1 MFTFIYDVFLS
12 SWSMLM
18 QASIYILFG
27 LLVGGMLKMFLS
39 PAYVASHLGSGR
51 FSSVFKAA
59 LLGIPLPLCSCGV
72 LPAAASL
79 KKQGANNGA
88 TTAFLISTPESGV
101 DSISITWALLD
112 PIMTMARPISAFISA
127 FVAGSA
133 ENFLNPPD
141 KGKQATPDLSCPID
155 SCCDGTDCP
164 PEVHKH
170 HHRLAEKLR
179 IGVKYAATDLWAD
192 LAGWF
197 FVGILLAG
205 LISVLVPDAVIARY
219 LGGGISSMLLMLAFG
234 IPLYICATAS
244 TPIAAAFIMKG
255 VSPGTA
261 LVFLLVGPATNVTSL
276 SVLVGMLGK
285 RASILYLVSIAVVS
299 VLCGLAVDAIYLGLG
314 ISAVAAVGQAAE
326 VLPDWMMLAATLL
339 LLAISIRP
347 LYTIILGWFGKQEG
361 CGCSSGSCGTGDDCG
376 HDHSHGHTAHEDSGC
391 GCGDACQSSGSVQIQ
406 PISMINQEEK
416 K

>member
-1 MFTFIYDVFLS
+1 MLTFIYNVLLA
-12 SWSMLM
+12 SWDMLQ

-27 LLVGGMLKMFLS
+27 LLVGGLLKMFLS
-39 PAYVASHLGSGR
+39 PAYVAAHLGSGR

-59 LLGIPLPLCSCGV
+59 LLGIPIPLCSCGV

-112 PIMTMARPISAFISA
+112 PIMTIARPISAFISA
-127 FVAGSA
+127 FVAGCA
-133 ENFLNPPD
+133 ENFFNPPD
-141 KGKQATPDLSCPID
+141 KNKQATPDLSCPID
-155 SCCDGTDCP
+155 NCCDGIDCP
-164 PEVHKH
+164 PDEHKH
-170 HHRLAEKLR
+170 HHPLLEKLR

-219 LGGGISSMLLMLAFG
+219 LGGGLGSMLLMLTFG

-276 SVLVGMLGK
+276 SVLAGMLGK
-285 RASILYLVSIAVVS
+285 RATILYLSSIAVVS
-299 VLCGLAVDAIYLGLG
+299 VLCGLAVDAVYLSLG
-314 ISAVAAVGQAAE
+314 VSAVAAVGQAAE
-326 VLPDWMMLAATLL
+326 VLPGWMMTSATLL
-339 LLAISIRP
+339 LLALSIRP
-347 LYTIILGWFGKQEG
+347 LYSIFKGWFGKGEG
-361 CGCSSGSCGTGDDCG
+361 CGCSSGTCSTGDGHNHDHLHVQAEDTDCG
-376 HDHSHGHTAHEDSGC
+376 CEGS
-391 GCGDACQSSGSVQIQ
+391 CQTTGPVQIQ
-406 PISMINQEEK
+406 PLPIINK
-416 K
+416 NMKA

>member
-1 MFTFIYDVFLS
+1 MLTFSYKILLS
-12 SWSMLM
+12 SWDMLQ

-27 LLVGGMLKMFLS
+27 LLIGGLLKMFLS
-39 PAYVASHLGSGR
+39 PSYVAAHLGSGR

-59 LLGIPLPLCSCGV
+59 LLGIPIPLCSCGV

-112 PIMTMARPISAFISA
+112 PIMTIARPISAFISA
-127 FVAGSA
+127 FVAGCA
-133 ENFLNPPD
+133 ENFFNPPD
-141 KGKQATPDLSCPID
+141 KNKQATPDLSCPID
-155 SCCDGTDCP
+155 NCCDGIDCP
-164 PEVHKH
+164 PDEHKH
-170 HHRLAEKLR
+170 HHPLLEKLR
-179 IGVKYAATDLWAD
+179 IGVKYAVTDLWAD
-192 LAGWF
+192 LVGWF

-219 LGGGISSMLLMLAFG
+219 LGGGLGSMLLMLTFG

-285 RASILYLVSIAVVS
+285 RATILYLSSIAIVS
-299 VLCGLAVDAIYLGLG
+299 VLCGLAVDAVYLSLG

-326 VLPDWMMLAATLL
+326 VLPGWLMTAATLL
-339 LLAISIRP
+339 LLALSIRP
-347 LYTIILGWFGKQEG
+347 LYAIFLGWFGKGDG
-361 CGCSSGSCGTGDDCG
+361 CGCSSETCSTGHDPAQKETADCSCGGSCLTDESEQFQPSFSAL
-376 HDHSHGHTAHEDSGC
+376 HKDST
-391 GCGDACQSSGSVQIQ
+391 
-406 PISMINQEEK
+406 K
-416 K
+416 